1 MPREKFIGNDSHHDM
16 ACHVFAL
23 SGDPETAVE
32 INTRY
37 ARLGDLLYGVED
49 VPVDDNVA
57 NGLTAVTNNDI
68 WKCPGPDQPAAQV
81 APSSLILLC
90 REFGFTPQEG
100 SGIRLWGRFLPGQV
114 LPQHMYVTTPNG
126 MIWDTMPEMPIYRR
140 IDKDGR
146 NPGAEGDGPDGQD
159 IMLAPDEVFSIEVT
173 ALAPKTLE
181 VIETPNGQ
189 WEKDVEDADAGQ
201 SGLNGLGAGSD
212 FIGDE
217 DENALGD
224 S

>member
-23 SGDPETAVE
+23 SGDPETAVA

-49 VPVDDNVA
+49 IPVDDEIA
-57 NGLTAVTNNDI
+57 GGLTVLTNNDL
-68 WKCPGPDQPAAQV
+68 WKGPAPDQPPAQV
-81 APSSLILLC
+81 APLSLLLLC

-114 LPQHMYVTTPNG
+114 LPQHMYVTTPDG
-126 MIWDTMPEMPIYRR
+126 RIWDTMPGKPIYRR
-140 IDKDGR
+140 VSKDGR
-146 NPGAEGDGPDGQD
+146 NPGAEGDAPDGQD
-159 IMLAPDEVFSIEVT
+159 IMLAPDEVFSVAVA
-173 ALAPKTLE
+173 ALAPKTRE
-181 VIETPNGQ
+181 VIETPNDQ
-189 WEKDVEDADAGQ
+189 WEKDGEDPDAGQ
-201 SGLNGLGAGSD
+201 AGQNGPEAGGD